1 MTTILVVDDDRKIR
15 SVLGRGLRF
24 EGYDVHLA
32 ADGQEALSIAR
43 EIPLD
48 LVILDVMLPRMDGLE
63 IARRLRRDMSVTIL
77 MLTARDAVPDRIAGL
92 DSGAD
97 DYLIKPFDFE
107 ELLARVR
114 ALLRRAQPQSG
125 EVLTFADLR
134 LNIGTREAER
144 DGRRVDLTTREY
156 ELLLLFMRHPRQVL
170 TRDQILDRVWGDAM
184 VESNAIEVHI
194 GRLRDK
200 LEADD
205 KERMIQTIRGAGY
218 ALREEPT

>member
-1 MTTILVVDDDRKIR
+1 MTTILVVDDDPKIR

-24 EGYDVHLA
+24 EGYDVQIA
-32 ADGQEALSIAR
+32 ASGQEALQLAR
-43 EIPLD
+43 DTTFDLVVLD
-48 LVILDVMLPRMDGLE
+48 LTMPRMDGLE
-63 IARRLRRDMSVTIL
+63 VCRRLRRGVSIPIL
-77 MLTARDAVPDRIAGL
+77 MLTARDAVADRIVGL

-97 DYLIKPFDFE
+97 DYLTKPFDFE

-114 ALLRRAQPQSG
+114 ALLRRTQPQSG
-125 EVLTFADLR
+125 EILTFADLR
-134 LNIGTREAER
+134 LDTGTREAER
-144 DGRRVDLTTREY
+144 GGRRVELTTREY

-170 TRDQILDRVWGDAM
+170 LRDQIMDRVWGDTM

-205 KERMIQTIRGAGY
+205 EERLIQTIRGAGY
-218 ALREEPT
+218 ALREEA

>member
-1 MTTILVVDDDRKIR
+1 MTTILVVDDDPKIR

-24 EGYDVHLA
+24 EGYDVQIA
-32 ADGQEALSIAR
+32 ASGQEALQLAR
-43 EIPLD
+43 DTPFALVVLD
-48 LVILDVMLPRMDGLE
+48 LTMHRMAGLE
-63 IARRLRRDMSVTIL
+63 VCRRLRRGVSIPIL
-77 MLTARDAVPDRIAGL
+77 MLTARDAVADRIVGL

-97 DYLIKPFDFE
+97 DYLTKPFDFE

-114 ALLRRAQPQSG
+114 ALLRRTQPQSG
-125 EVLTFADLR
+125 EILTFADLR
-134 LNIGTREAER
+134 LDTGTREAER
-144 DGRRVDLTTREY
+144 SGRRVELTTREY

-170 TRDQILDRVWGDAM
+170 LRDQIMDRVWGDAM

-205 KERMIQTIRGAGY
+205 EQRLIQTIRGAGY
-218 ALREEPT
+218 ALREEPA

>member
-1 MTTILVVDDDRKIR
+1 MTTILVVDDDPKIR

-24 EGYDVHLA
+24 EGYDVQIA
-32 ADGQEALSIAR
+32 ASGQEALQFAR
-43 EIPLD
+43 ETPFDLVVLD
-48 LVILDVMLPRMDGLE
+48 LTMPRMDGLE
-63 IARRLRRDMSVTIL
+63 VCRRLRRGVDIPIL
-77 MLTARDAVPDRIAGL
+77 MLTARDAVADRIVGL

-97 DYLIKPFDFE
+97 DYLTKPFDFE

-114 ALLRRAQPQSG
+114 ALLRRTQPQSG
-125 EVLTFADLR
+125 EILTFGDLR
-134 LNIGTREAER
+134 LNTGTREAER
-144 DGRRVDLTTREY
+144 GGRRIDLTTREY

-170 TRDQILDRVWGDAM
+170 LRDQIMDRVWGDAL

-205 KERMIQTIRGAGY
+205 QERLIQTIRGAGY
-218 ALREEPT
+218 ALREEA

>member
-1 MTTILVVDDDRKIR
+1 MTTILVVDDDPKIR

-24 EGYDVHLA
+24 EGYDVQIA
-32 ADGQEALSIAR
+32 ASGQEALQLAR
-43 EIPLD
+43 DTTFDLVVLD
-48 LVILDVMLPRMDGLE
+48 LTMPRMDGLE
-63 IARRLRRDMSVTIL
+63 VCRRLRRGVSIPIL
-77 MLTARDAVPDRIAGL
+77 MLTARDAVADRIVGL

-97 DYLIKPFDFE
+97 DYLTKPFDFE

-125 EVLTFADLR
+125 EILTFADLR
-134 LNIGTREAER
+134 LDTGTREAER
-144 DGRRVDLTTREY
+144 GRRRVELTTREY

-170 TRDQILDRVWGDAM
+170 LRDQIMDRVWGDAM

-205 KERMIQTIRGAGY
+205 EERLIQTIRGAGY
-218 ALREEPT
+218 ALREEA

>member
-1 MTTILVVDDDRKIR
+1 MTTILVVDDDPKIR

-24 EGYDVHLA
+24 EGYNVHLA
-32 ADGQEALSIAR
+32 ADGHEGLRIAR
-43 EIPLD
+43 ETPLD

-63 IARRLRRDMSVTIL
+63 IARRLRRGMSVPIL

-97 DYLIKPFDFE
+97 DYLIKPFDFD

-114 ALLRRAQPQSG
+114 ALLRRTQPQSE

-134 LNIGTREAER
+134 LNTGTREAYR
-144 DGRRVDLTTREY
+144 DGRRIDLTTREY
-156 ELLLLFMRHPRQVL
+156 ELLELFMRHPRQVL
-170 TRDQILDRVWGDAM
+170 LRDQILDRVWGDAT

-205 KERMIQTIRGAGY
+205 EERLIQTIRGAGY
-218 ALREEPT
+218 ALREEAK

>member
-1 MTTILVVDDDRKIR
+1 MTTILVVDDDPKIR

-24 EGYDVHLA
+24 EGYDVQLA
-32 ADGQEALSIAR
+32 EDGPEALRIAR
-43 EIPLD
+43 VTPID
-48 LVILDVMLPRMDGLE
+48 LVVLDVMLPGMDGLE
-63 IARRLRRDMSVTIL
+63 VCRRLRRGMSAPIL

-97 DYLIKPFDFE
+97 DYLIKPFDFD

-114 ALLRRAQPQSG
+114 ALLRRAQPQSE

-134 LNIGTREAER
+134 LNTRTREVER
-144 DGRRVDLTTREY
+144 GSRRIDLTTREY
-156 ELLLLFMRHPRQVL
+156 ELLELFLRHPRQVL
-170 TRDQILDRVWGDAM
+170 LREQILDWIWGDAQ

-200 LEADD
+200 LEANG
-205 KERMIQTIRGAGY
+205 ESRLIQTIRGAGY
-218 ALREEPT
+218 ALREEA

>member
-1 MTTILVVDDDRKIR
+1 MTTILVVDDDPKIR

-24 EGYDVHLA
+24 EGYDVHLSG
-32 ADGQEALSIAR
+32 DGHEALRIAR
-43 EIPLD
+43 VTPLD
-48 LVILDVMLPRMDGLE
+48 LVILDVMLPGMGGLE
-63 IARRLRRDMSVTIL
+63 ICRRLRRGMSVPIL

-114 ALLRRAQPQSG
+114 ALLRRTHPQSE
-125 EVLTFADLR
+125 EVLSFADLR
-134 LNIGTREAER
+134 LNTGTREAER

-156 ELLLLFMRHPRQVL
+156 ELLELFMRHPRQVL
-170 TRDQILDRVWGDAM
+170 LRDQILDRVWGDAT
-184 VESNAIEVHI
+184 VESNAIEVHV

-200 LEADD
+200 LEADGE
-205 KERMIQTIRGAGY
+205 ERLIQTIRGAGY
-218 ALREEPT
+218 ALREEA

>member
-1 MTTILVVDDDRKIR
+1 MTTILVVDDDPKIR

-24 EGYDVHLA
+24 EGYDVQIA
-32 ADGQEALSIAR
+32 ASGQEALQLAR
-43 EIPLD
+43 DTPFDLVVLD
-48 LVILDVMLPRMDGLE
+48 LTMPRMDGLE
-63 IARRLRRDMSVTIL
+63 VCRRLRRGVSIPIL
-77 MLTARDAVPDRIAGL
+77 MLTARDAVADRIVGL

-97 DYLIKPFDFE
+97 DYLTKPFDFE

-114 ALLRRAQPQSG
+114 ALLRRTQPQSR
-125 EVLTFADLR
+125 EILMFADLR
-134 LNIGTREAER
+134 LDTGTREAER
-144 DGRRVDLTTREY
+144 SGRRVDLTTREY

-170 TRDQILDRVWGDAM
+170 LRDQIMDRVWGDAM

-205 KERMIQTIRGAGY
+205 EERLIQTIRGAGY
-218 ALREEPT
+218 ALREEA